1 MGIEY
6 ATYTEF
12 FVQIRRYFFGECSFC
27 TFSRPMKT
35 WKTHQ
40 TYINKPLMCI
50 QVQIVKNLIFCD
62 FLVQVLFFVK
72 SLTPFPSRSWS
83 RAEKL
88 SLGIDVA
95 LMGLLMCK
103 IWKNS
108 ISRYFSRFW
117 IGFFMTFFGMEV
129 SHVALYST
137 RLKRRYH
144 IINKKYMISLKKL
157 SWPWNHHHHCIYI
170 KPMHSVT
177 VCSAEH
183 HVSCPSVL
191 KYFCRNNFFITL
203 LAYGIVIR
211 SQLTHNQTYCKQWLC
226 GSQIRVWQI

>member
-1 MGIEY
+1 MW
-6 ATYTEF
+6 F
-12 FVQIRRYFFGECSFC
+12 FSASSIFFKRFD
-27 TFSRPMKT
+27 P
-35 WKTHQ
+35 
-40 TYINKPLMCI
+40 
-50 QVQIVKNLIFCD
+50 
-62 FLVQVLFFVK
+62 
-72 SLTPFPSRSWS
+72 
-83 RAEKL
+83 L
-88 SLGIDVA
+88 SLSLLKSCRKIITWNRCRTYGVINVQNLEKFNFA
-95 LMGLLMCK
+95 L
-103 IWKNS
+103 
-108 ISRYFSRFW
+108 FW

-157 SWPWNHHHHCIYI
+157 NWPWNHRHHCIYR

-177 VCSAEH
+177 VCSMEH
-183 HVSCPSVL
+183 HVSRPSVL